1 MKKIMGLVMAGLLAT
16 SVFAGDSIKADAPSG
31 GDSTKANTSSD
42 SVSTKPE
49 TTATK
54 EQKDSVETKL
64 ITTESGLQYLDLVV
78 GEGKVAEN
86 LMKVTC
92 HYTLWLDEGDGKK
105 GKKIQSSKDGAGTP
119 FTCTIGQRLIPG
131 WSEGMIGMK
140 EGGTRE
146 LRVPYELGYGE
157 RGSPAGIPGKQ
168 DLIFE
173 IDFIKAL

>member
-1 MKKIMGLVMAGLLAT
+1 MKKIIGLAIAGLLAT
-16 SVFAGDSIKADAPSG
+16 SACA
-31 GDSTKANTSSD
+31 GDSTKADVSSD
-42 SVSTKPE
+42 SVGAQVEKE
-49 TTATK
+49 ATEEK
-54 EQKDSVETKL
+54 KDSVEVK
-64 ITTESGLQYLDLVV
+64 IIKCESGLQYIDLVE
-78 GEGKVAEN
+78 GDGKVAEN

-92 HYTLWLDEGDGKK
+92 HYTLWIDEGDGKK
-105 GKKIQSSKDGAGTP
+105 GKMIQSSKDGPGSP
-119 FTCTIGQRLIPG
+119 FTCTIGQRLILG

-146 LRVPYELGYGE
+146 LRVPYQLGYGE

>member
-16 SVFAGDSIKADAPSG
+16 SAFA
-31 GDSTKANTSSD
+31 GDSTKADASSD
-42 SVSTKPE
+42 SVSAQPE
-49 TTATK
+49 KTATK
-54 EQKDSVETKL
+54 KQKDSVETKL

-78 GEGKVAEN
+78 GEGKVAKN

-92 HYTLWLDEGDGKK
+92 HYTLWFDEGNCEK

-119 FTCTIGQRLIPG
+119 FDCTIGQNLIPG

-146 LRVPYELGYGE
+146 LHVPYKLGYGE
-157 RGSPAGIPGKQ
+157 RGHPAGIPGKQ